1 MLKNDLLLTINKVWA
16 CEVES
21 VSDAKVNA
29 TLNRNSFLHTK
40 WLASFF
46 SANPL
51 VTIKMPKGYNISL
64 QSCFSWYFFLLE
76 RISHIQNVTWTEQT
90 LQIIIPLHIII
101 RIELKLFSSNKL
113 NKNPQQI
120 LSRRT
125 VHVRKGCLPTRNKNS
140 MKKQRKSYFKHV

>member
-1 MLKNDLLLTINKVWA
+1 MICYWRLTRFEHVRLRVWVMLKLMLRWIV
-16 CEVES
+16 
-21 VSDAKVNA
+21 
-29 TLNRNSFLHTK
+29 TLFLHTK

-46 SANPL
+46 SVNPL

-64 QSCFSWYFFLLE
+64 QSSFSWYFFLLE